1 MHGHYMQTW
10 RHAVDRKYITYYVV
24 VREGRNKPRLEVIS
38 AENVVKFGRVVF
50 EIREQIDRQ
59 TCGRDDRYASH
70 C

>member
-1 MHGHYMQTW
+1 M
-10 RHAVDRKYITYYVV
+10 TYYVV
-24 VREGRNKPRLEVIS
+24 VREGQNKPRLEVIS

-59 TCGRDDRYASH
+59 TCGRDDRHASH